1 MRLYAAFDLHGNNN
15 FLALIDSNGKRIFGK
30 RLSND
35 RERILG
41 TLKPYQRDLVGIVV
55 ESTYNWYWMVDAL
68 MEEGYPVHLAN
79 PSAIQQYGGLKHTDD
94 EYDSFWL
101 AELLRLGILPEGYIY
116 PKQERPIRDLLRKR
130 GHLVKLRTSLIISL
144 QNMISRNC
152 GVKLN
157 VNELKALKEDRVHP
171 LLQDNEDL
179 ALAGAVSKEAID
191 FLTRQIRKIERIVE
205 GRIELKASYGYLLT
219 LPGVGK
225 ILALTIMLETGP
237 VSRFAKVGN
246 YVSYCRK
253 VSSHWT
259 SNGKLKGGG
268 NKKNGNRYLAWAF
281 SEAAELARRYY
292 PEPRAYYQRKMQKTN
307 FMVAHS
313 ALAHKLARAAYY
325 IMRDQVPFRPE
336 KLFS

>member
-1 MRLYAAFDLHGNNN
+1 M
-15 FLALIDSNGKRIFGK
+15 
-30 RLSND
+30 
-35 RERILG
+35 
-41 TLKPYQRDLVGIVV
+41 
-55 ESTYNWYWMVDAL
+55 
-68 MEEGYPVHLAN
+68 
-79 PSAIQQYGGLKHTDD
+79 
-94 EYDSFWL
+94 
-101 AELLRLGILPEGYIY
+101 
-116 PKQERPIRDLLRKR
+116 
-130 GHLVKLRTSLIISL
+130 KLRTSLIISL
-144 QNMISRNC
+144 QNIISRNC
-152 GVKLN
+152 GMKLN
-157 VNELKALKEDRVHP
+157 VNEVKVLKEDRVHP

-179 ALAGAVSKEAID
+179 ALAGKVSQEAID
-191 FLTRQIRKIERIVE
+191 FLTRQIRTIERVVE
-205 GRIELKASYGYLLT
+205 GGIELKGSYGYLLT

-237 VSRFAKVGN
+237 VSRFTKVGN

-259 SNGKLKGGG
+259 SNGKVKGGG

-281 SEAAELARRYY
+281 SEAAELARRFY

-325 IMRDQVPFRPE
+325 IMRDQVPFKPE